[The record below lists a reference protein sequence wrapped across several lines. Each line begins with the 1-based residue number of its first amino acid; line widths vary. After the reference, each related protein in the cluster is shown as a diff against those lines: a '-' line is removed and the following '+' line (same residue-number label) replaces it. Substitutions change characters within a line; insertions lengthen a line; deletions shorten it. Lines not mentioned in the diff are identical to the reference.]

1 MWWKQSLLLLA
12 SLHTMYVRAGRRQ
25 QGLIAMKG
33 REVILLDQNLSPP
46 TYHWSSAGML
56 VTKIIS
62 AKELLGKLQTSKN
75 KDFATGDPITPDP
88 YSESVSLNQCQAA
101 CETDS
106 SCEGIIR
113 KASEGQ
119 GAGIC
124 YKRKNI

>member
-1 MWWKQSLLLLA
+1 MVRNIKYLDWQKQ
-12 SLHTMYVRAGRRQ
+12 TGVDCYEN
-25 QGLIAMKG
+25 QG
-33 REVILLDQNLSPP
+33 
-46 TYHWSSAGML
+46 
-56 VTKIIS
+56 
-62 AKELLGKLQTSKN
+62 
-75 KDFATGDPITPDP
+75 GDPISPDP

-124 YKRKNI
+124 YKRKNIVLVRCVKDPMWDLHLKKGSEGKTYMSSMINKGTKNDLIRKPLNN